1 MARLILRRLLVAI
14 PLLWLVATLTFIAVH
29 AVPGSVAD
37 LIEDPQLSPQARQ
50 HIEHQFG
57 LDRPLSEQY
66 LRWLDALAHGDLGV
80 SFLYRQPVVRIVL
93 RALPPTLLLTGTA
106 LTLDLALGIFLAL
119 LAVARPRSWFDRIS
133 TVLSLGLYG
142 MPSFW
147 LAGLAILV
155 FSVILGWLPASHMHA
170 VAAIGAR
177 PAIRLADL
185 ARHLVLPAGVLGIV
199 GAAGTARYLRSTL
212 LDLEDARYLL
222 AARARGLSRRRV
234 LLVHALRPALLP
246 LITLLGLAIPFLVS
260 GSLVIEVIFAWP
272 GVGRVLWTA
281 AWARDV
287 PLILAVTL
295 LGAGAVILGNLIA
308 DVLYLIVDPRARS
321 PR

>member
-1 MARLILRRLLVAI
+1 MARLILRRILLAI
-14 PLLWLVATLTFIAVH
+14 PLLWLVVTLTFVAVH
-29 AVPGSVAD
+29 AVPGTVAD
-37 LIEDPQLSPQARQ
+37 LIDNPQLSPQARA
-50 HIEHQFG
+50 HIEQRFG
-57 LDRPLSEQY
+57 LDRPVSVQY
-66 LRWLDALAHGDLGV
+66 VRWLEALAHGDLGV
-80 SFLYRQPVVRIVL
+80 SFLYRQPVSRVVL

-106 LTLDLALGIFLAL
+106 LALDLILGILLAVI
-119 LAVARPRSWFDRIS
+119 AVARPRSWFDRVS

-155 FSVILGWLPASHMHA
+155 FAVILGWLPASHMHS
-170 VAAIGAR
+170 VSAIGASGGAR
-177 PAIRLADL
+177 FADL
-185 ARHLVLPAGVLGIV
+185 LRHLVLPAGVLGVV

-212 LDLEDARYLL
+212 LDIQDARFLL

-246 LITLLGLAIPFLVS
+246 LVTLLGLAIPFLVS

-272 GVGRVLWTA
+272 GIGRVLWTA

-287 PLILAVTL
+287 PVILAVTL
-295 LGAGAVILGNLIA
+295 LGATAVIAGNLVA
-308 DVLYLIVDPRARS
+308 DVLYILVDPRARS